1 MLSVSLWISAASRSS
16 IPRSLTA
23 RSRSRCVR
31 PALPRAT
38 TANPSMSPVTS
49 AAFVASVIAR
59 AVIRRCCCGTSGGS
73 GAATATAPAESAT
86 LRSRA
91 ADRSPIGS
99 GSISSSERGKSR
111 SCRSRQPRGSPSTGW
126 LRPSM
131 PTPAMN
137 WPNHRSGSRASST
150 WTRVP
155 FDACSRY
162 HTVFSDPEHGVVFEL
177 VEDRSQAAAELGF
190 SLMSHSMRAGIE
202 SVVVDCFPPYRRAA
216 EKWVPGARVVLDK
229 FHALRMIDD
238 CAHRVRTRVSRKRA
252 TNLPNN
258 RSGGQFDRRVRRLRW
273 VFSKRAHTLGDDE
286 RSKLFAAFEL
296 YPEIGLAWLLKEE
309 FACIYEAHDRDEARR
324 RLETWNDH
332 VMVSGI
338 GECVHTWQRTLE
350 AWQEQILN
358 YFDDRVTNAFSEGIT
373 NKVKV
378 IKRCAYGF
386 RNPMRYRSKVLLACG
401 HRRLREVNH
410 RSSR

>member
-1 MLSVSLWISAASRSS
+1 MLSVSLWTSTASRSS
-16 IPRSLTA
+16 IPGSSTA
-23 RSRSRCVR
+23 RSRSRWDR

-38 TANPSMSPVTS
+38 TAGPSMSPVTS
-49 AAFVASVIAR
+49 AASVASAIER
-59 AVIRRCCCGTSGGS
+59 AAIRQCCCGTSAGS
-73 GAATATAPAESAT
+73 GAATVTAPAESAT
-86 LRSRA
+86 LRSRGR
-91 ADRSPIGS
+91 RSLTNRFRKYLFERAVREPIAQVATAEKVS
-99 GSISSSERGKSR
+99 FYRVVEAFDTHACDELAESPQ
-111 SCRSRQPRGSPSTGW
+111 CFPRVVNLDESAF
-126 LRPSM
+126 RRM
-131 PTPAMN
+131 
-137 WPNHRSGSRASST
+137 
-150 WTRVP
+150 
-155 FDACSRY
+155 FRY
-162 HTVFSDPEHGVVFEL
+162 HTVFSDPERGVVFEL

-190 SLMSHSMRAGIE
+190 SLMSPDMRAGIE
-202 SVVVDCFPPYRRAA
+202 SVAIDCFPPYRRAA

-229 FHALRMIDD
+229 FHALRMIDH

-273 VFSKRAHTLGDDE
+273 VFSKRAHSLGDDE
-286 RSKLFAAFEL
+286 RTKLFATFEL

-324 RLETWNDH
+324 RLETWRDH

-338 GECVHTWQRTLE
+338 GEFVHTWQRTLG

-358 YFDDRVTNAFSEGIT
+358 YFDDRVTNAFAEGIT

-378 IKRCAYGF
+378 IKRGAYGF

-401 HRRLREVNH
+401 H
-410 RSSR
+410 